1 MAAHAEQSRFIRI
14 QQRTVATYQLEAR
27 YQNYLFT
34 FAARVTENGHFQ
46 TEEALAVRL
55 QALDSHIHEKLEIA
69 CSAVRNERS
78 DGPLN

>member
-1 MAAHAEQSRFIRI
+1 M
-14 QQRTVATYQLEAR
+14 
-27 YQNYLFT
+27 
-34 FAARVTENGHFQ
+34 RVTENGHFQ

-69 CSAVRNERS
+69 CSAVRNERR